1 MYECL
6 HYIAD
11 PKKLKKGIIRL
22 HKKYVKEEVK
32 NEQGDTDL
40 HREYA
45 NKRRYLENNVN
56 YLRQMLQKDQD
67 VHKQENSRIMKENVT
82 LLQEINDL
90 KKEVHNYKHKL
101 RQLGMSETG
110 NFNSTARS
118 KMDMSVRS
126 KEPQSD
132 L

>member
-1 MYECL
+1 M
-6 HYIAD
+6 HHIAD
-11 PKKLKKGIIRL
+11 FKKLKKGVIRL

-82 LLQEINDL
+82 LLEEINNL
-90 KKEVHNYKHKL
+90 RKESKTLKHKI
-101 RQLGMSETG
+101 R
-110 NFNSTARS
+110 
-118 KMDMSVRS
+118 
-126 KEPQSD
+126 
-132 L
+132 

>member
-1 MYECL
+1 M
-6 HYIAD
+6 
-11 PKKLKKGIIRL
+11 
-22 HKKYVKEEVK
+22 
-32 NEQGDTDL
+32 
-40 HREYA
+40 
-45 NKRRYLENNVN
+45 
-56 YLRQMLQKDQD
+56 
-67 VHKQENSRIMKENVT
+67 T